1 MDKRF
6 EGYDEPIPEKE
17 LKEFIEYWEVKNKKE
32 ESEV

>member
-6 EGYDEPIPEKE
+6 EGYDEPIPEEE
-17 LKEFIEYWEVKNKKE
+17 LKEFIEYWEIKNR